1 VTDEVAPADG
11 PGRVA
16 DVRDAQEVQEVQE
29 VQDAQDAQAV
39 RAANGAFYDAL
50 ERGDFDAMSDVWE
63 HSDRV
68 TVTHP
73 GWPTIRGWGKVAAS
87 WSAIFR
93 STGYIQFVL
102 TEEEVTLHGDTA
114 WVTLDE
120 NIIQSVDDEPARDDG
135 LAPLAGARATAINLF
150 VRTTSGAGD
159 GWSMVAHHSAPVG

>member
-1 VTDEVAPADG
+1 VTGDPAASPDDSDDARDDAPDDAADG
-11 PGRVA
+11 AAR
-16 DVRDAQEVQEVQE
+16 
-29 VQDAQDAQAV
+29 QAV
-39 RAANGAFYDAL
+39 RAANGAFYDAF
-50 ERGDFDAMSDVWE
+50 ERGELDAMSDVWE

-102 TEEEVTLHGDTA
+102 TEEAVNVHGDTA

-120 NIIQSVDDEPARDDG
+120 NIIQSVDVEPAGDDG
-135 LAPLAGARATAINLF
+135 LSPLAGARATAINVF
-150 VRTTSGAGD
+150 VRASSETGTRWA
-159 GWSMVAHHSAPVG
+159 MVAHHAAPVA